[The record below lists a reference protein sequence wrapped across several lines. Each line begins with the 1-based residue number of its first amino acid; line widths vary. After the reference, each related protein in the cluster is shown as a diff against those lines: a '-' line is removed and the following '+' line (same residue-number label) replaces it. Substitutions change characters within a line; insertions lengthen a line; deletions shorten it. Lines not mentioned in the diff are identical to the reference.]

1 MAKIAV
7 ESRGLQPE
15 EGAAESSRLT
25 WRVLARGDGWNVADV
40 VCTAGPRDRAFEEL
54 HESVTVAIVVSG
66 TFQYRADSGCDVMT
80 PGSILLGNAGRP
92 FECGHEHGTGDRC
105 LSFQFSREYFERLAA
120 DAGGT
125 RAGRTFEALRLP
137 PLRPLSALVAR
148 TSAGLSVDADV
159 PWDEL
164 SVQVAATAFAIDKG
178 VPPTAGNPQPSSAS
192 RVTRVVRRIES
203 EPLGELALGKLA
215 QEAGLSPYHFL
226 RSFLQVT
233 GLTPHQYVRRSR
245 LRRAAIRLA
254 LGKEKVLDVALDC
267 GFGDVSN
274 FNRAFRAEF
283 RMNPSA
289 YRAHEGAR
297 RLFARPARQP

>member
-7 ESRGLQPE
+7 ESRGLRPA
-15 EGAAESSRLT
+15 EGAVASSRLT
-25 WRVLARGDGWNVADV
+25 WKALARGDGWNVADV
-40 VCTAGPRDRAFEEL
+40 VCTAGPGDRAFEER

-66 TFQYRADSGCDVMT
+66 TFQYRGDSGCDVMT

-105 LSFQFSREYFERLAA
+105 ISFQFSREYFERLTA

-125 RAGRTFEALRLP
+125 RARRTFAALRLP

-148 TSAGLSVDADV
+148 VSAGLSGDADM

-164 SVQVAATAFAIDKG
+164 SVQVAARAFAIDQG
-178 VPPTAGNPQPSSAS
+178 VRGTAGNPQPSSTS

-203 EPLGELALGKLA
+203 EPLGELALGRLA
-215 QEAGLSPYHFL
+215 EEAGLSPYHFL

-245 LRRAAIRLA
+245 LRRAATRLA
-254 LGKEKVLDVALDC
+254 LGKERVLDVALDC
-267 GFGDVSN
+267 GFRDVSN

-283 RMNPSA
+283 GMNPSA
-289 YRAHEGAR
+289 YRSHAGVR
-297 RLFARPARQP
+297 RLFAKTARQP